1 MITSDDNKS
10 IFVMS
15 DEITKRKL
23 LSALCHG
30 SIFFS
35 ATIVSIGVPIAIFL
49 ISNDEIVQ
57 RNAKEALNFQLNV
70 FVYAIISG
78 ILVFVL
84 IGWLLLA
91 ILGIFVFIAPIFAI
105 IKVLTNVNQVFRY
118 PFIFRVL

>member
-15 DEITKRKL
+15 DDITKRKL

-57 RNAKEALNFQLNV
+57 RNAKEALNFQLNF